1 MKSNRNSNN
10 YLIVFTR
17 HFGFILTL
25 IIFSSGFLRAQL
37 SLVNIGTAAGEE
49 QSEPSG
55 KNSGRVQA
63 MILPFFDDF
72 ATTSTSHPN
81 TTYWL
86 SGSGVYVNN
95 TLATT
100 QPSLNIATFDGLN
113 ALGTPY
119 NIANPSF
126 QDNTDTLTSQSIN
139 LSGLTAKDSVY
150 LSFYWL
156 PKGLGERPDTLDA
169 FRVEFKNR
177 KNEWVEAWKHSG
189 QVDQD
194 SIFTQA
200 FVVIKDTTYLHGD
213 FQFRFRSYGRSSG
226 PYDTWH
232 LDYVYLDKNRSI
244 QSPYIFDVAARRP
257 LTSLLKNYTAMPLK
271 QFQQNMTVAKA
282 DFVVADVSNNF
293 NKFNVLTG
301 TFTILDASSKLEY
314 FKSVQSSVNI
324 GALRSAEF
332 KIALSA
338 LNLPAK
344 QTSLNLLSK
353 FFITTTDNAT
363 PGVNLYRNDTITATT
378 SLSDYYSFD
387 DGSAEFGI
395 QMNQKLG
402 RAAVRFALAKPD
414 TVAGVRMNI
423 IPFGKDV
430 SGQSF
435 NVQLWSNKGGKPDQ
449 LLAQRSVSAKYPAD
463 RNGFLE
469 FPFIS
474 AVAVKDTFY
483 VGWLQINE
491 QAIVMGYDRNS
502 SLGKD
507 KIFFNLGPEWVNEKS
522 LKGSIMIRPYMGG
535 KSVEPPLGVEPSTE
549 KGNYFFPNPAQ
560 TTINWKNEAFKRI
573 DIYSVQGKLLKTV
586 LPEKDSK
593 SMPTTGLTTGIYL
606 FNATDGKR
614 NFVQKMLIEN

>member
-1 MKSNRNSNN
+1 MEDSKANGS
-10 YLIVFTR
+10 
-17 HFGFILTL
+17 
-25 IIFSSGFLRAQL
+25 
-37 SLVNIGTAAGEE
+37 
-49 QSEPSG
+49 
-55 KNSGRVQA
+55 RVQA
-63 MILPFFDDF
+63 MTLPFFDDF
-72 ATTSTSHPN
+72 ATTNTLHPN

-86 SGSGVYVNN
+86 PGSGVYINN

-119 NIANPSF
+119 NVANPAY

-156 PKGLGERPDTLDA
+156 PKGLGERPDTLDT

-177 KNEWVEAWKHSG
+177 KNEWVEAWTRNG
-189 QVDQD
+189 QLDQD
-194 SIFTQA
+194 STFTQA
-200 FVVIKDTTYLHGD
+200 FVLIKDTTFLHSD

-232 LDYVYLDKNRSI
+232 LDYVYLDKDRSVK
-244 QSPYIFDVAARRP
+244 SPYIFDVAARRP
-257 LTSLLKNYTAMPLK
+257 LTSLFKNYTAIPLK
-271 QFQQNMTVAKA
+271 QFQQNMTEAKSA
-282 DFVVADVSNNF
+282 FVLADVSNNF

-301 TFTILDASSKLEY
+301 TFLIFDATSNVQY
-314 FKSVQSSVNI
+314 FKDVQGSVNI
-324 GALRSAEF
+324 ASLGSAKF
-332 KIALSA
+332 KIDLAA
-338 LNLPAK
+338 LNLPFK
-344 QTSLNLLSK
+344 QPSLSLVSK

-363 PGVNLYRNDTITATT
+363 PGVNLYRNDTITSVTN
-378 SLSDYYSFD
+378 LSDYYAFD

-402 RAAVRFALAKPD
+402 RAAVRFTLSKPD
-414 TVAGVRMNI
+414 TIAGVRMNI

-435 NVQLWSNKGGKPDQ
+435 NIQLWSNKSGKPDQ
-449 LLAQRSVSAKYPAD
+449 LLAQRSVSAKYPPD
-463 RNGFLE
+463 RNGFLD

-522 LKGSIMIRPYMGG
+522 LNGSIMIRPYMGG
-535 KSVEPPLGVEPSTE
+535 KSPEPILGVEPSTAKE
-549 KGNYFFPNPAQ
+549 NYFFPNPAQ
-560 TTINWKNEAFKRI
+560 GTIRWTSTAFKRI
-573 DIYSVQGKLLKTV
+573 DIFSVQGKLLKTI
-586 LPEKDSK
+586 LPENGNH
-593 SMPTTGLTTGIYL
+593 SMPTTGLDTGIYL

-614 NFVQKMLIEN
+614 NFVQKILIDN